1 VVQELFDRYVFLYI
15 MGGLCAFGVIIKL
28 FLLIAYS
35 RMIKASDSMSNTKKR
50 WMKQMKLKFETC
62 YQLKIGVNNVDVFVD
77 KYVNRRK
84 FCGILLST
92 WERISGQTIS
102 LCLLTGSISGV
113 LGILYDCGWKQTLF
127 TFFTGLWTSLIVI
140 IVDNIVNIKDHRT
153 LLHLNLNDYFENYLK
168 VRLERE
174 HFYPE
179 QLTKY
184 NQEYFTEAN
193 PSVHT
198 ACSTEEAKNDSK
210 VKKAASLRVESA
222 QLEKVPLERI
232 AVQNG
237 QRRYEPM
244 QEVDF
249 KTEDSETR
257 NFKDAAYGN
266 GRKAAQID
274 KRRRKEE
281 KERQQEELRMKEAMD
296 RQRKKDDKVL
306 AKENAKKDKLN
317 RKEEKR
323 IIKQEKLE
331 QKEAA
336 KLEKI
341 QARKQEEQ
349 AKLDEKRA
357 RTEGKHASRDTIS
370 DPKVLEKKLR
380 LRQEMELE
388 RLKRAEENERY
399 SQMRKGK
406 EPESETQEKEAES
419 VSVSSFAPAHT
430 ADTAASVEKENM
442 PVSKEEK
449 QSVSKNASNEK
460 EKAAEDKL
468 IEEVLKE
475 FLA

>member
-1 VVQELFDRYVFLYI
+1 
-15 MGGLCAFGVIIKL
+15 
-28 FLLIAYS
+28 
-35 RMIKASDSMSNTKKR
+35 MIKASDSMSNTKKR

-92 WERISGQTIS
+92 WERISGQTVS
-102 LCLLTGSISGV
+102 ACLLTGSIAGV

-179 QLTKY
+179 QLARY
-184 NQEYFTEAN
+184 NQEYFADGN
-193 PSVHT
+193 PSIHT
-198 ACSTEEAKNDSK
+198 ACSTEGAKNDSK
-210 VKKAASLRVESA
+210 VKKTGELRVEPV
-222 QLEKVPLERI
+222 QLDEVPLERI
-232 AVQNG
+232 PIQSS
-237 QRRYEPM
+237 QRRYRTSSEI
-244 QEVDF
+244 DF
-249 KTEDSETR
+249 KTNDSETR
-257 NFKDAAYGN
+257 NFKDATYGS
-266 GRKAAQID
+266 GRRVAQED
-274 KRRRKEE
+274 KRRLKEE
-281 KERQQEELRMKEAMD
+281 KQRQEEELKMQEAMN
-296 RQRKKDDKVL
+296 RQRKKDEKVM
-306 AKENAKKDKLN
+306 AKENVKKSKFDK
-317 RKEEKR
+317 KEEKR
-323 IIKQEKLE
+323 IAKQERLE

-336 KLEKI
+336 KLERI
-341 QARKQEEQ
+341 QSKRKEEE
-349 AKLDEKRA
+349 AKLEQKRA
-357 RTEGKHASRDTIS
+357 QREKKNDAKRASRDGITNQE
-370 DPKVLEKKLR
+370 VLEKKMR

-399 SQMRKGK
+399 SQMRKAA
-406 EPESETQEKEAES
+406 ESETMTDKGLEQEEES
-419 VSVSSFAPAHT
+419 ISVSSFAPEHT
-430 ADTAASVEKENM
+430 ADTAASVEKKDMSILKDDNI
-442 PVSKEEK
+442 PVSKGQPEVK
-449 QSVSKNASNEK
+449 EK